1 MKHANVL
8 WNRKFGFLYSGSTVS
23 QLLLDKSI
31 DFMKAF
37 DTVPNQQ
44 LLRVLRCYNTPEKL
58 DNFEDF
64 LRERKQS
71 VTADN
76 VFSNGIV

>member
-1 MKHANVL
+1 
-8 WNRKFGFLYSGSTVS
+8 
-23 QLLLDKSI
+23 
-31 DFMKAF
+31 MKAF

-64 LRERKQS
+64 LRECKQL

>member
-1 MKHANVL
+1 
-8 WNRKFGFLYSGSTVS
+8 
-23 QLLLDKSI
+23 
-31 DFMKAF
+31 MKAF

-58 DNFEDF
+58 DNSEDF
-64 LRERKQS
+64 LRECKQS

-76 VFSNGIV
+76 VFSNGIL